1 MGVIIKRRHFEFFIC
16 KKLEMSTSTPW
27 KTTDSDR
34 ILKKQGLRFYLI
46 SFVFY
51 HLDPMKIEDFA

>member
-1 MGVIIKRRHFEFFIC
+1 
-16 KKLEMSTSTPW
+16 MSTFTPW

-34 ILKKQGLRFYLI
+34 ILHEQGLRFYLI
-46 SFVFY
+46 NFVFY